1 MVVRGGGGGKGA
13 EVVVVLVRGGGVG
26 GCVTALRPKLLYAHR
41 ALAPMRVSMA
51 CEANAKPL
59 LMYWF
64 LSSFDC
70 VFDCGSR
77 TLECNQ
83 FGGERIVIR

>member
-51 CEANAKPL
+51 YEGNAEAKCEANRIKSQPFSPGPL
-59 LMYWF
+59 LFQVLFSLLLW
-64 LSSFDC
+64 C
-70 VFDCGSR
+70 
-77 TLECNQ
+77 
-83 FGGERIVIR
+83 